1 MHVLAA
7 YPAAAPPLA
16 LLAGVLD
23 HRYSTK
29 ELRRPPTMDDVL
41 RQIDEGF
48 RLARELMEELPAAQ
62 NEPTYLADR
71 CHGIVQAYVAAIR
84 MLHPHGGTED
94 ASSSPPPLRPP
105 HPPPHFGGD
114 GSGTGQHD
122 HVIPQLDLLRPFL
135 GGAPSPSAPSSF
147 PHNLGRLLTESSFI
161 NTAPVVDAF
170 GAGTSSGSPVRR
182 QGSSSRSS
190 PPVQPRQQHR
200 RRRERGERMTIM
212 VPVQRTGNTDQPPDD
227 GYTWRKY
234 GQKDILGSRFPRSY
248 YRCTHKNY
256 YGCEA
261 KKKVQRLD
269 DDPFTYEVT
278 YCGNHTCLT
287 STTPLLTLPAGPA
300 TAASTAANMLT
311 NNSPTGSATTV
322 LAAGQDPFMAAAE
335 HPVPALSTAI
345 QLGISWM
352 PSTLVGSSA
361 AEGSSAQVNVNV
373 PASGRD
379 TAEYPVMDLADA
391 MFNSGSSGGSSMDAI
406 FPAHHDRRDT

>member
-1 MHVLAA
+1 L
-7 YPAAAPPLA
+7 
-16 LLAGVLD
+16 
-23 HRYSTK
+23 
-29 ELRRPPTMDDVL
+29 
-41 RQIDEGF
+41 I
-48 RLARELMEELPAAQ
+48 
-62 NEPTYLADR
+62 
-71 CHGIVQAYVAAIR
+71 C
-84 MLHPHGGTED
+84 
-94 ASSSPPPLRPP
+94 
-105 HPPPHFGGD
+105 
-114 GSGTGQHD
+114 
-122 HVIPQLDLLRPFL
+122 
-135 GGAPSPSAPSSF
+135 SF
-147 PHNLGRLLTESSFI
+147 TCCYIYIG
-161 NTAPVVDAF
+161 
-170 GAGTSSGSPVRR
+170 
-182 QGSSSRSS
+182 
-190 PPVQPRQQHR
+190 
-200 RRRERGERMTIM
+200 
-212 VPVQRTGNTDQPPDD
+212 
-227 GYTWRKY
+227 
-234 GQKDILGSRFPRSY
+234 RSY

-311 NNSPTGSATTV
+311 NNSPPGSATTV

-335 HPVPALSTAI
+335 HPAPALSTAI